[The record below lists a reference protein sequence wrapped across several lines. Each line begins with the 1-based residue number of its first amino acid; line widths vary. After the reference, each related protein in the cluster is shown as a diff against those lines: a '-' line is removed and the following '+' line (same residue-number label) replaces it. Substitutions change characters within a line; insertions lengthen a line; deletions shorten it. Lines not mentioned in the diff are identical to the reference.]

1 MVLSGMLF
9 TFLLSGCSSNG
20 VNPEVIF
27 SILGTMDWGRTEFGQ
42 GDSGNEPTGTHNSTP
57 NDSRYCEYKDDGT
70 YIITYIYGPET
81 MYSLDGNWEIDDDV
95 LILDKGN
102 PGEERWRINQDG
114 KSITMFRSFSV
125 EGVSEWEREYW
136 TQR

>member
-1 MVLSGMLF
+1 MKTEAEHFYCNGKKQKSIEFVYQYFYTRSTIMKNYFKQTSRAMVLSGMLF

-57 NDSRYCEYKDDGT
+57 NDSRYCEYKDVVSL
-70 YIITYIYGPET
+70 IFTYIYGP
-81 MYSLDGNWEIDDDV
+81 
-95 LILDKGN
+95 
-102 PGEERWRINQDG
+102 
-114 KSITMFRSFSV
+114 
-125 EGVSEWEREYW
+125 
-136 TQR
+136 